1 MFITS
6 FIYFNIGVCILLIIF
21 EVSWNFFIKVHNKNI
36 EKYTIRYKDEIQI
49 QLNYIKENNKT
60 NDMYFKGLE
69 KELKSVNK
77 LKSFENAYNEFS
89 CKNYEEVNIYTE
101 KLLELFENLSLF
113 YAKRKNNI
121 QKAYIAHLIGKY
133 FGSIK
138 DKEKCAVLI
147 EVLYKFMDSKYIYC
161 RINAMEAIFLI
172 GTVKNIIRV
181 MFIINKNKY
190 TYNQEMIVQWLKKA
204 RVNKKELAQELF
216 KGFEKYNKNIQI
228 SIIKFLSNFPYI
240 GEGKILEK
248 LKDENTLI
256 DVKCE
261 IMRYFQKNKNN
272 EAKNFLMNKLNKEV
286 IIANDLNVKAIG
298 TLGYYEEDEVIQ
310 LLTKLKEYPDSIIK
324 ESAYK
329 SLEKRHSIHK
339 DKLLELL

>member
-1 MFITS
+1 MRI
-6 FIYFNIGVCILLIIF
+6 
-21 EVSWNFFIKVHNKNI
+21 
-36 EKYTIRYKDEIQI
+36 
-49 QLNYIKENNKT
+49 
-60 NDMYFKGLE
+60 
-69 KELKSVNK
+69 
-77 LKSFENAYNEFS
+77 NEFS

-228 SIIKFLSNFPYI
+228 SIIKFLSDFPYI

-298 TLGYYEEDEVIQ
+298 TLGYYEENEVIQ

>member
-60 NDMYFKGLE
+60 NDIYFKGLE

-172 GTVKNIIRV
+172 GTVKI
-181 MFIINKNKY
+181 
-190 TYNQEMIVQWLKKA
+190 
-204 RVNKKELAQELF
+204 
-216 KGFEKYNKNIQI
+216 
-228 SIIKFLSNFPYI
+228 
-240 GEGKILEK
+240 
-248 LKDENTLI
+248 
-256 DVKCE
+256 
-261 IMRYFQKNKNN
+261 
-272 EAKNFLMNKLNKEV
+272 
-286 IIANDLNVKAIG
+286 
-298 TLGYYEEDEVIQ
+298 
-310 LLTKLKEYPDSIIK
+310 
-324 ESAYK
+324 
-329 SLEKRHSIHK
+329 
-339 DKLLELL
+339 